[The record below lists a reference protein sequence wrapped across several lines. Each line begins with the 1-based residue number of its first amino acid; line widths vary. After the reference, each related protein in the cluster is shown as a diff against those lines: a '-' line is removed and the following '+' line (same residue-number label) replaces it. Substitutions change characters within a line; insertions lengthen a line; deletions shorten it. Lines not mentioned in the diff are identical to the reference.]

1 MTLNEIRASD
11 KEFLT
16 PQEVVEVLGCD
27 PYTIN
32 VQVKQDIA
40 EGVNSFGFPISK
52 IGCRVRIPR
61 RAFLR
66 FILGTEGEEEKA

>member
-1 MTLNEIRASD
+1 MTLQEIRESEKD
-11 KEFLT
+11 FLT
-16 PQEVVEVLGCD
+16 PQDVAEVLGCA
-27 PYTIN
+27 PYMIN

-52 IGCRVRIPR
+52 IGTRVRIPR

-66 FILGTEGEEEKA
+66 FVLGEEKEEKA

>member
-1 MTLNEIRASD
+1 MTLQEIRESEKD
-11 KEFLT
+11 FLT
-16 PQEVVEVLGCD
+16 PQDVAEVLGCA

-32 VQVKQDIA
+32 LQVKQDIA

-52 IGCRVRIPR
+52 IGTRVRIPR

-66 FILGTEGEEEKA
+66 FVLGKEKEEKA

>member
-1 MTLNEIRASD
+1 MTLQQIMD
-11 KEFLT
+11 CTKEMLT
-16 PQEVVEVLGCD
+16 PKDVAEVLGCD

-40 EGVNSFGFPISK
+40 AGVNSFGFPISK
-52 IGCRVRIPR
+52 IGTRVRIPR

-66 FILGTEGEEEKA
+66 FVLGEEKEEKA